1 MSTKTGTTKVR
12 QSKFRH
18 LFGESWNITDCMNS
32 AKVGSLQTEA
42 NVLKANTKY
51 LAYPGPVRGTICT
64 VALSY
69 KGAIDN
75 EAPVFVHEENTLNEF
90 NFNPFDDNM
99 IVSGLQDGKVAIWTI
114 PEGGLTENQTK
125 PVASFT
131 AHEKRVMNIEFHPL
145 ASGVLITADSGKEV
159 KIWDLSTQ
167 SCKLTLPDV
176 FKSTVNNISWNLNGS
191 LMAVSS
197 KDKKTSNL

>member
-1 MSTKTGTTKVR
+1 
-12 QSKFRH
+12 
-18 LFGESWNITDCMNS
+18 MNS

-99 IVSGLQDGKVAIWTI
+99 IVSGLQDGKV
-114 PEGGLTENQTK
+114 
-125 PVASFT
+125 
-131 AHEKRVMNIEFHPL
+131 
-145 ASGVLITADSGKEV
+145 GK
-159 KIWDLSTQ
+159 
-167 SCKLTLPDV
+167 
-176 FKSTVNNISWNLNGS
+176 
-191 LMAVSS
+191 
-197 KDKKTSNL
+197 